1 MKESKPLNT
10 VRSIIII
17 PKKIIDFKWNYN
29 SITLGLESNYIG
41 AIKLERLTNLIT
53 RFTHSTNLRNPTTSK
68 IYQIF

>member
-29 SITLGLESNYIG
+29 WITFGLELNYIE

-53 RFTHSTNLRNPTTSK
+53 RFTYK
-68 IYQIF
+68 C